1 MRFYLERWPM
11 ILLIVAIGACS
22 ACNRASSTPSPADA
36 KSRQTASGQGERPI
50 IIASIFPIQ
59 SLVVQLIGDWAKVDL
74 LMPPGASPH
83 DFEPL
88 ASQMVLLSR
97 ADMLIVVGLN
107 LDGWAEKAAKN
118 MGRPG
123 LKIER
128 MADLVGSGE
137 SSAPAKQNPAAQP
150 AAGEP
155 NQHLWMDPVLTA
167 RFVKALIPILARDYP
182 EHREEIDH
190 RGDALLADLR
200 AMDND
205 FRRELSAVPEKRMI
219 SYHNA
224 YDPLA
229 ARYGLQVVA
238 HLTDIEL
245 APGGEVTPRDLV
257 ATIEAIKKYHLKVIY
272 AEPLFPERAMQ
283 AIHEQTGV
291 KVLSLDPLGGPNR
304 PGFDSYQAMM
314 RSDVKTLVEGQS
326 EKP

>member
-1 MRFYLERWPM
+1 MRLYFARWPM
-11 ILLIVAIGACS
+11 ILLIFVIGACS

-36 KSRQTASGQGERPI
+36 SSRQTASGHSGERPVI
-50 IIASIFPIQ
+50 AASIFPIQ
-59 SLVVQLIGDWAKVDL
+59 SLVVQLTGDWVKVDL

-83 DFEPL
+83 DFEPT
-88 ASQMVLLSR
+88 ASQMAPLSR
-97 ADMLIVVGLN
+97 ADMLVVVGLN
-107 LDGWAEKAAKN
+107 LDAWAEKAAKN
-118 MGRPG
+118 VARPG

-128 MADLVGSGE
+128 MADLVGSE
-137 SSAPAKQNPAAQP
+137 SSAPAQEKPAAQP
-150 AAGEP
+150 TSKEP

-167 RFVKALIPILARDYP
+167 RFIKALIPILAGNYP
-182 EHREEIDH
+182 EHREDIDR
-190 RGDALLADLR
+190 RGEALLADLK

-205 FRRELSAVPEKRMI
+205 FRRELAAVPEKRMI

-224 YDPLA
+224 YDLLA

-245 APGGEVTPRDLV
+245 APGGEVTPQDLV
-257 ATIEAIKKYHLKVIY
+257 STIEAIRKYHLKVIY
-272 AEPLFPERAMQ
+272 AEPEFPERAMQ

-304 PGFDSYQAMM
+304 PGYDSYQAMM
-314 RSDVKTLVEGQS
+314 RSDVKTLVKGQS